1 MKHNR
6 VLGMTLIAL
15 MCVVIIICSQIIVPM
30 AFVPFTMQT
39 FAVFASL
46 LILGGMKGTAAVALY
61 LLMGAIG
68 LPVFTG
74 FSGGFG
80 HIQGA
85 TGGYLAGFLLTA
97 VIYWIFEKKADEN
110 PFVKW
115 IVLAA
120 GLVAC
125 YTAGTVW
132 FAVMYGSKRT
142 VWGILMLCVIPYII
156 PDIAKMILADLVAK
170 RVRKAF
176 HHEMDELQEDER

>member
-6 VLGMTLIAL
+6 IVGMTLTAL

-39 FAVFASL
+39 FAVFVSL

-74 FSGGFG
+74 FSGGLG
-80 HIQGA
+80 HLQGA

-115 IVLAA
+115 VVLGA

-125 YTAGTVW
+125 YAVGTAW

-156 PDIAKMILADLVAK
+156 PDIVKMILADLVAK

-176 HHEMDELQEDER
+176 HSEMEE